1 MFSKN
6 KGKWSHRT
14 LSPITLGGLNN
25 FNLELINNKMG
36 FKDLYKDEASY
47 AKAKAKA
54 FKAEQ
59 KNRKIINNKEQFT

>member
-1 MFSKN
+1 
-6 KGKWSHRT
+6 
-14 LSPITLGGLNN
+14 
-25 FNLELINNKMG
+25 MG